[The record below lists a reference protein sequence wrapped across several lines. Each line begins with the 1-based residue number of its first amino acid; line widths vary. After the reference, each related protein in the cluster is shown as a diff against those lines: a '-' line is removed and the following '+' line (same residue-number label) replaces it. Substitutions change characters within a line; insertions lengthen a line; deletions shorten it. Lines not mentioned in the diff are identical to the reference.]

1 MSIKKYIKRGVKYVL
16 TGEPINHIT
25 THIVTLAPNE
35 LLKGRTALITGGTAG
50 IGLAIAKK
58 FLQSGADVVITGR
71 TNERLASACEE
82 LKQVSAT
89 GKVYVWIIEMYRL
102 FRSTL
107 IVFQRKLEVI

>member
-82 LKQVSAT
+82 LKQVRFM
-89 GKVYVWIIEMYRL
+89 VYVWIIEMYRL